1 MPRSFR
7 AAYLLETIAPQ
18 RTLEEFL
25 LSAADLLTRLEPR
38 KKPRAAASRIPCVIS
53 ASTGILGLVPK
64 SNALAENYKFT
75 LDTGRGR
82 RYDARDSPSK
92 RQCCIEVRG
101 GCPNLKKP
109 VPDLA
114 LVCSEKGL
122 VPREPLS

>member
-64 SNALAENYKFT
+64 SNADALAENYKFT
-75 LDTGRGR
+75 LDTGLKR
-82 RYDARDSPSK
+82 RYAARVPFK
-92 RQCCIEVRG
+92 TTMLHGGQRG
-101 GCPNLKKP
+101 
-109 VPDLA
+109 
-114 LVCSEKGL
+114 
-122 VPREPLS
+122 LS